1 MSGEEKICHYINR
14 AFAGCP
20 AGQQTEEAKEA
31 LCADLL
37 EKYRA
42 LLETGYAPETAYQTT
57 ISGVGDIFE
66 VVDSVTGRQAE
77 DEMGYSS
84 LTWAQR
90 AKPGGAAEENRRAAE
105 MRDGAA
111 EDRLAAEMSGA
122 AAETRNTAAKDGLAA
137 ETWNTAA
144 KDGRAAE
151 MDGTAAEN
159 GRTTETWN
167 TAAEDGRA
175 VEPNA
180 AAEIPAQTWDGES
193 SFPSQAPAPGSPAV
207 KRAWAAAPFAA
218 AGLLFLLWLHSYFYR
233 PLPGMGREL
242 PMFLLGAALGAFGM
256 WVCLNR
262 RGRPVKAL
270 FPRERLPFF
279 ILWGVFAILF
289 LAAAFTPG
297 LQPALWLIPIGA
309 VALHQIL
316 VSWRAYQSFKKEA
329 KAYEQE

>member
-90 AKPGGAAEENRRAAE
+90 AKPGGAAAENSRATE
-105 MRDGAA
+105 MLDGAA
-111 EDRLAAEMSGA
+111 EDSLTAEMGGA
-122 AAETRNTAAKDGLAA
+122 
-137 ETWNTAA
+137 
-144 KDGRAAE
+144 
-151 MDGTAAEN
+151 AAEN

-167 TAAEDGRA
+167 AAAKDGRA

-193 SFPSQAPAPGSPAV
+193 SFPSQAPAPGSPAI

-218 AGLLFLLWLHSYFYR
+218 AGLLFLFWLHSYFYR

-256 WVCLNR
+256 WVCLSR
-262 RGRPVKAL
+262 RGRPVKVL

>member
-1 MSGEEKICHYINR
+1 
-14 AFAGCP
+14 
-20 AGQQTEEAKEA
+20 
-31 LCADLL
+31 
-37 EKYRA
+37 
-42 LLETGYAPETAYQTT
+42 
-57 ISGVGDIFE
+57 
-66 VVDSVTGRQAE
+66 
-77 DEMGYSS
+77 MGYSS

-90 AKPGGAAEENRRAAE
+90 AKPGGAAAEDGRAAETWNMAAKDSRAAE
-105 MRDGAA
+105 MG
-111 EDRLAAEMSGA
+111 GA
-122 AAETRNTAAKDGLAA
+122 AAENGLAT

-144 KDGRAAE
+144 K
-151 MDGTAAEN
+151 
-159 GRTTETWN
+159 
-167 TAAEDGRA
+167 DGRA

>member
-90 AKPGGAAEENRRAAE
+90 AKMGGTAEENRRAAE
-105 MRDGAA
+105 TWDGAA
-111 EDRLAAEMSGA
+111 KDSLTAEMGGA
-122 AAETRNTAAKDGLAA
+122 AAEDGLAA
-137 ETWNTAA
+137 E
-144 KDGRAAE
+144 
-151 MDGTAAEN
+151 M
-159 GRTTETWN
+159 WN

-175 VEPNA
+175 AEPNA

-193 SFPSQAPAPGSPAV
+193 SFRSQAPAPGSPAV

-256 WVCLNR
+256 WVCLSR

>member
-90 AKPGGAAEENRRAAE
+90 AKPGGAA
-105 MRDGAA
+105 
-111 EDRLAAEMSGA
+111 
-122 AAETRNTAAKDGLAA
+122 A

-151 MDGTAAEN
+151 
-159 GRTTETWN
+159 
-167 TAAEDGRA
+167 
-175 VEPNA
+175 PNA
-180 AAEIPAQTWDGES
+180 TAEIPAQTWDGES

-256 WVCLNR
+256 WICLNR

>member
-77 DEMGYSS
+77 DEIGYSS

-90 AKPGGAAEENRRAAE
+90 AKPGGAAAE
-105 MRDGAA
+105 
-111 EDRLAAEMSGA
+111 
-122 AAETRNTAAKDGLAA
+122 DGLAA
-137 ETWNTAA
+137 EMWNTAA
-144 KDGRAAE
+144 KDGRAA
-151 MDGTAAEN
+151 
-159 GRTTETWN
+159 
-167 TAAEDGRA
+167 
-175 VEPNA
+175 EPNA

-256 WVCLNR
+256 WVCLSR
-262 RGRPVKAL
+262 RGQPVKAL

-297 LQPALWLIPIGA
+297 LQPALWLIPISA

>member
-77 DEMGYSS
+77 DETGYSS

-90 AKPGGAAEENRRAAE
+90 AKPGGAAAENRLTAE

-122 AAETRNTAAKDGLAA
+122 AAEDGRAAETRKTAAKDGRAV

-144 KDGRAAE
+144 KDGRA
-151 MDGTAAEN
+151 
-159 GRTTETWN
+159 
-167 TAAEDGRA
+167 

-180 AAEIPAQTWDGES
+180 TAEIPAQTWDGES

-256 WVCLNR
+256 WVCLSR
-262 RGRPVKAL
+262 RGRPVKVL

>member
-77 DEMGYSS
+77 DEIGYSS

-90 AKPGGAAEENRRAAE
+90 AKPGGAAAE
-105 MRDGAA
+105 
-111 EDRLAAEMSGA
+111 
-122 AAETRNTAAKDGLAA
+122 DGLAA
-137 ETWNTAA
+137 EMWNTAA
-144 KDGRAAE
+144 KDGRAA
-151 MDGTAAEN
+151 
-159 GRTTETWN
+159 
-167 TAAEDGRA
+167 
-175 VEPNA
+175 EPNA

-193 SFPSQAPAPGSPAV
+193 SFRSQAPAPGSPAV

-256 WVCLNR
+256 WVCLSR
-262 RGRPVKAL
+262 RGQPVKAL

-297 LQPALWLIPIGA
+297 LQPALWLIPISA

>member
-77 DEMGYSS
+77 DEIGYSS

-90 AKPGGAAEENRRAAE
+90 AKPGGAAAE
-105 MRDGAA
+105 
-111 EDRLAAEMSGA
+111 
-122 AAETRNTAAKDGLAA
+122 DGLAA
-137 ETWNTAA
+137 EMWNTAA
-144 KDGRAAE
+144 KDGRAA
-151 MDGTAAEN
+151 
-159 GRTTETWN
+159 
-167 TAAEDGRA
+167 
-175 VEPNA
+175 EPNA

-256 WVCLNR
+256 WVCLSR
-262 RGRPVKAL
+262 RGQPVKAL

>member
-77 DEMGYSS
+77 DEIGYSS

-90 AKPGGAAEENRRAAE
+90 AKPGGAAAE
-105 MRDGAA
+105 
-111 EDRLAAEMSGA
+111 
-122 AAETRNTAAKDGLAA
+122 DGLAA
-137 ETWNTAA
+137 EMWNTAA
-144 KDGRAAE
+144 KDGRAA
-151 MDGTAAEN
+151 
-159 GRTTETWN
+159 
-167 TAAEDGRA
+167 
-175 VEPNA
+175 EPNA

>member
-90 AKPGGAAEENRRAAE
+90 AKPGGVAEENRLTAE
-105 MRDGAA
+105 MWDGAA

-122 AAETRNTAAKDGLAA
+122 AAEDGRAAK
-137 ETWNTAA
+137 TWNTAA

-151 MDGTAAEN
+151 
-159 GRTTETWN
+159 
-167 TAAEDGRA
+167 
-175 VEPNA
+175 PNA
-180 AAEIPAQTWDGES
+180 AAETPAQTWDGES

-256 WVCLNR
+256 WVCLSR

>member
-77 DEMGYSS
+77 DEIGYSS

-90 AKPGGAAEENRRAAE
+90 AKPGGAAAE
-105 MRDGAA
+105 
-111 EDRLAAEMSGA
+111 
-122 AAETRNTAAKDGLAA
+122 DGLAA
-137 ETWNTAA
+137 EMWNTAA
-144 KDGRAAE
+144 KDGRAA
-151 MDGTAAEN
+151 
-159 GRTTETWN
+159 
-167 TAAEDGRA
+167 
-175 VEPNA
+175 EPNA

-218 AGLLFLLWLHSYFYR
+218 ARLLFLLWLHSYFYR

-256 WVCLNR
+256 WVCLSR
-262 RGRPVKAL
+262 RGQPVKAL

-297 LQPALWLIPIGA
+297 LQPALWLIPISA

>member
-77 DEMGYSS
+77 DETGYSS

-105 MRDGAA
+105 MWDGAA
-111 EDRLAAEMSGA
+111 EDSLTAEMVGAAE
-122 AAETRNTAAKDGLAA
+122 
-137 ETWNTAA
+137 
-144 KDGRAAE
+144 
-151 MDGTAAEN
+151 EN

-167 TAAEDGRA
+167 TAAKDGRA

-262 RGRPVKAL
+262 RRRPVKAL